1 MSFFIAFVFMFL
13 YFGNS
18 RLISIIKVVDST
30 GNDWEKKESSEKRE
44 SLEKDGK

>member
-1 MSFFIAFVFMFL
+1 MTRFIAFVFIFM
-13 YFGNS
+13 YSRNS

-30 GNDWEKKESSEKRE
+30 GNDWEKKEFPEKKE